1 MRDWAQILEGTP
13 AQPGAGFYQF
23 LREFTN
29 YDRDDAG
36 FPCGYTKPNGAY
48 LLEHRSTW
56 ITENQAELMYQAMI
70 ALRRDLP
77 FAYRVFFKHWF
88 NGLPLKKFAQLD
100 KVALEFKSRFSWD
113 GSIDE
118 LEWQLR
124 RAEGFLFRELEQ
136 LADAEEKEAKAARAK
151 KLRRKKK

>member
-1 MRDWAQILEGTP
+1 MRDWSQILEGTP
-13 AQPGAGFYQF
+13 AQPGPGFYQF
-23 LREFTN
+23 LREFSN

-48 LLEHRSTW
+48 LLEHGSTW
-56 ITENQAELMYQAMI
+56 ITEDQAELMYQAMI
-70 ALRRDLP
+70 ALRTELP

-88 NGLPLKKFAQLD
+88 NGIPLNKFSRLG
-100 KVALEFKSRFSWD
+100 KVALELKSRFSWD

-124 RAEGFLFRELEQ
+124 RGEGFLFRELQ
-136 LADAEEKEAKAARAK
+136 NLSDAEAKEKKRDYKA
-151 KLRRKKK
+151 KLRRMKK